1 MECGGE
7 GNSEANQ
14 SRQQRMSPTTSRL
27 SRALENWARTFAS
40 RKVQEDSRFF
50 VFQWNSTIVL
60 AG

>member
-27 SRALENWARTFAS
+27 SRALGNWARIFAS
-40 RKVQEDSRFF
+40 RKVQEDYRFF
-50 VFQWNSTIVL
+50 VFQWNATIVL